1 MLQGNLYIQTRVRER
16 YFEVTLFDLSSNY
29 NEIDVFSSPKCF
41 NILKE
46 VTSLEE
52 YRLKHNS
59 EKNISKNYLFININF
74 IFIVCNK
81 VLSLEVWIDSF
92 LKRRDYSWNEMDTK
106 VFVDWILNDWSL
118 YDSGNMKCQS
128 LVVI

>member
-16 YFEVTLFDLSSNY
+16 CFEVTLFDLSSNY